1 MKQRIRVVIGQMCLH
16 VGDLVFE
23 HDGLR
28 QSSAFRYSE
37 EWLENEYG
45 FALSPRYEL
54 NSSWVYNTGIDREVF
69 PGFIAD
75 GAPDSWGRTVLT
87 HAHGNQLDELVT
99 LLSVNDQIRSGALR
113 YIDETGDIVTRFNSP
128 TPQLA
133 DLAVLRASCVALG
146 THKNNLNGIALK
158 LRGTCDSLGGFRPK
172 SSYQNDE
179 DLAIAKFSL
188 ASDRLP
194 MERMEVAILNLARET
209 NLRASQASLVLF
221 DTHHPV
227 AIVKRFDRIGSRRV
241 HYVSAD
247 TFMEPQS
254 RGSDVCYTDIADMM
268 RSTCG
273 NGEETLKEL
282 RELFRR
288 ILFNIL
294 ITNTDDHL
302 QNFGFLYVQ
311 QGRWQLAPMFDINP
325 DIDRQRF
332 AKTGIADPNEKYL
345 SLETAIESSEY
356 FEISRDVARVEAT
369 KMAKVIR
376 DNWQKHCLNA
386 GMTRAQCHSYR
397 NAFNHSEIDTAL
409 KFGFS

>member
-1 MKQRIRVVIGQMCLH
+1 MCLH

-23 HDGLR
+23 YDGVR

-37 EWLENEYG
+37 EWLESEYG

-69 PGFIAD
+69 PGFISD

-87 HAHGNQLDELVT
+87 HVHDNHLDELIA

-113 YIDETGDIVTRFNSP
+113 YIDETGDIVTRFNLP
-128 TPQLA
+128 IPRLA
-133 DLAVLRASCVALG
+133 DLAVLRASCVALE
-146 THKNNLNGIALK
+146 THRNDLQGIARK
-158 LRGTCDSLGGFRPK
+158 LRGTCDGLGGSRPK
-172 SSYQNDE
+172 TSYQIDE

-188 ASDRLP
+188 VSDRLP
-194 MERMEVAILNLARET
+194 IERMEVAILNLAREV
-209 NLRASQASLVLF
+209 NLRASEASLVLF

-254 RGSDVCYTDIADMM
+254 RETDVCYTDIADMM

-273 NGEETLKEL
+273 NGEETLHEL

-311 QGRWQLAPMFDINP
+311 RGRWQLAPLFDINP
-325 DIDRQRF
+325 DTDRQRL

-345 SLETAIESSEY
+345 SLETAIEASEY
-356 FEISRDVARVEAT
+356 FEISKDAAKVEAFKIAT
-369 KMAKVIR
+369 VVQ
-376 DNWQKHCLNA
+376 DSWQKHCMNA
-386 GMTRAQCHSYR
+386 GMTPRQCHSYQ

-409 KFGFS
+409 KFDVS